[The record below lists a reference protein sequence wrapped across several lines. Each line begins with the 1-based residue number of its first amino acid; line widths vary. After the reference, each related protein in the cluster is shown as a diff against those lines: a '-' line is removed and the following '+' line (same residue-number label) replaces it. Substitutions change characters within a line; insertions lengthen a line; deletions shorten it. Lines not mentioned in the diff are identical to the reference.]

1 LSDQEIIKT
10 YKLEKQ
16 IGFLLRQVM
25 QRHNNIFSERM
36 KNKLTTTQFAALVK
50 LYELGTCSQ
59 NQLGRHIAMD
69 AATIKG
75 VVDRLNKKNL
85 VQISTDESDSRRL
98 VVSLSP
104 EGKDLAEKLIPLGKE
119 ITEETLRPITQANRN
134 KLLDILQNLT

>member
-1 LSDQEIIKT
+1 MSDQEIIKT

-98 VVSLSP
+98 LVSLSP

>member
-1 LSDQEIIKT
+1 
-10 YKLEKQ
+10 
-16 IGFLLRQVM
+16 M

-50 LYELGTCSQ
+50 LYEIGTCSQ

-98 VVSLSP
+98 LVSLSP
-104 EGKDLAEKLIPLGKE
+104 EGKDLAEKLIPLGQE

>member
-1 LSDQEIIKT
+1 MSDQEIIKT

-50 LYELGTCSQ
+50 LYEIGTCSQ

-98 VVSLSP
+98 LVSLSP
-104 EGKDLAEKLIPLGKE
+104 EGKDLAEKLIPLGQE

>member
-1 LSDQEIIKT
+1 MSDQEIIKT

-75 VVDRLNKKNL
+75 VVDRLNKKDL

-98 VVSLSP
+98 LVSLSP
-104 EGKDLAEKLIPLGKE
+104 EGKDLAEELIPLGKE
-119 ITEETLRPITQANRN
+119 ITEETLRPITPANRN